1 MGSPMRDE
9 TGNAT
14 QARLLEVLGHAD
26 FEVLPGLYAFVPMD
40 GGAKPRDDAL
50 ACVRDGSAWSELVP
64 VEAPVGPMTFRIF
77 AFHFDSAHDAA
88 GFVGW
93 LHAHLARATGVGHI
107 VLCGASARSAGGHTR
122 GGIFDYWGC
131 PADAADRVLAEIERL
146 RERGRRAHRAHVGPA
161 GGCLLCEALGGIA
174 GFPIVA
180 AGRRVV
186 AVLNEAGG
194 AARGHCIFFPRRHV
208 PRLEDCDDAEVT
220 ELFGLIARVARV
232 LDVAHYN
239 VLSNN
244 GLRAGQTV
252 FHAHAHFV
260 PKPDGATGLVAQAG
274 LGVVDQTGLADEL
287 RRRLGT

>member
-1 MGSPMRDE
+1 MERMRDE
-9 TGNAT
+9 TGNDI
-14 QARLLEVLGHAD
+14 QARLLQVIGHAD
-26 FEVLPGLYAFVPMD
+26 FEVLPERYAFVPLPA
-40 GGAKPRDDAL
+40 GGKPSDDAL
-50 ACVRDGSAWSELVP
+50 ACVRDGDAWSELVP
-64 VEAPVGPMTFRIF
+64 VGGPAPATTFRIF
-77 AFHFDSAHDAA
+77 AFHFDPAYDAT

-107 VLCGASARSAGGHTR
+107 VVCGASARSGGDPTR

-131 PADAADRVLAEIERL
+131 PVDAADRVLAEIERL
-146 RERGRRAHRAHVGPA
+146 RERGRRPHRAHVGPA

-186 AVLNEAGG
+186 AVLNEAGA
-194 AARGHCIFFPRRHV
+194 AARGHCVFFPRRHV
-208 PRLEDCDDAEVT
+208 PRLDDLQEAEVA
-220 ELFGLIARVARV
+220 ELFGLIARVARA

-244 GLRAGQTV
+244 GGRAGQTV

-260 PKPDGATGLVAQAG
+260 PKPDVATGLVAQAG
-274 LGVVDQTGLADEL
+274 LGVVDQTGLAAEL

>member
-1 MGSPMRDE
+1 MRDE

-14 QARLLEVLGHAD
+14 QARLLEVIGHAD
-26 FEVLPGLYAFVPMD
+26 FEVLPGFYAFRPLAA
-40 GGAKPRDDAL
+40 GTKPRDDSL
-50 ACVRDGSAWSELVP
+50 ACVRDGAAWSEL
-64 VEAPVGPMTFRIF
+64 APADEPAAGTTFRVF
-77 AFHFDSAHDAA
+77 AFHFDPAYDAT

-93 LHAHLARATGVGHI
+93 LHAHLARTTGTGHL
-107 VLCGASARSAGGHTR
+107 VVC

-131 PADAADRVLAEIERL
+131 PADAADRVLAEVERL
-146 RERGRRAHRAHVGPA
+146 RARGRRPHRPHVGPA

-186 AVLNEAGG
+186 GVLNEAGA
-194 AARGHCIFFPRRHV
+194 AARGHCVFFPRRHV
-208 PRLEDCDDAEVT
+208 PRLDELEDAELG
-220 ELFGLIARVARV
+220 EMLGLIARVARA
-232 LDVAHYN
+232 LDVAQYN

-244 GLRAGQTV
+244 GVRAGQTV
-252 FHAHAHFV
+252 FHAHAHLV

-274 LGVVDQTGLADEL
+274 LGTVDQTGVAEEL